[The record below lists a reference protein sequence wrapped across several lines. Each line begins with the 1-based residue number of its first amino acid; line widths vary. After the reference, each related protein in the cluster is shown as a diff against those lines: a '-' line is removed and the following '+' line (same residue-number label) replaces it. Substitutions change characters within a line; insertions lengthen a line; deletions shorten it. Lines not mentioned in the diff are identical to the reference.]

1 MTPALRAVL
10 FSRQNIAQ
18 PSGFAWSG
26 APSIYRKGRTYL
38 SSFDIDGYR
47 PAYAV
52 TYYIDP
58 VSGSDSNDGLTT
70 GTPRANL
77 STTVTLANT
86 GAVAARFLC
95 KPGAYYGAQ
104 GWSGAVPTVDFIIEP
119 WADNPTDPANRLWF
133 VRPAAMTT
141 DQWFLEAG
149 SQYRWG
155 GFFTEP
161 FGVFDRTGLVD
172 GFPIKYVAAADKATC
187 AATPGSY
194 WRDPATSRIYVRTFD
209 SRSLTGAGDKGIV
222 VTTTGG
228 GNNFRFACTAS
239 VTMWVQNA
247 CFIDGSNGGVY
258 VQSGATDL
266 TIRVYMKD
274 CQSVGDVL
282 ANGAGFITTHANTVM
297 EVYQKRC
304 GAGYN
309 GFDGFNYR
317 SDTGAGALIRY
328 FEDEC
333 FTAYNGYGAGGA
345 NNSTTAHGTA
355 IGISLN
361 GTYAGSEDR
370 VVNDI
375 DSSRRWM
382 IGSSVAASASAGATS
397 ITLQAGSLT
406 GSHTAQIWLDG
417 CTLANSTTGGVY
429 SATGCAVRYTR
440 MHLSGLTTDGA
451 GTIAAY

>member
-1 MTPALRAVL
+1 MTPALRAIL
-10 FSRQNIAQ
+10 WSRQNIAQ
-18 PSGFAWSG
+18 PSGFSWPG
-26 APSIYRKGRTYL
+26 APSIYRQGRSYQ
-38 SSFDIDGYR
+38 SNFDIDGHR

-52 TYYIDP
+52 TYYIDQ
-58 VSGSDSNDGLTT
+58 VSGSDANDGLTELA
-70 GTPRANL
+70 PRANL

-86 GAVAARFLC
+86 GAVPARFLC
-95 KPGAYYGAQ
+95 KPGAYYGTQ
-104 GWSGAVPTVDFIIEP
+104 GWSGAVPTVDSIIEP
-119 WADNPTDPANRLWF
+119 WATNPTDPANRLWF

-149 SQYRWG
+149 AQYRWG

-187 AATPGSY
+187 AATAGSY
-194 WRDPATSRIYVRTFD
+194 WRDPATSRLYVRAFD
-209 SRSLTGAGDKGIV
+209 SRVMTGAGDKGIV

-239 VTMWVQNA
+239 VAMWLQNV
-247 CFIDGSNGGVY
+247 CFIDGANSVY

-274 CQSVGDVL
+274 CQSVGSVT
-282 ANGAGFITTHANTVM
+282 ANGAGFISTHANTVM

-309 GFDGFNYR
+309 GADGFNYR
-317 SDTGAGALIRY
+317 SDSGSGLVRY

-333 FTAYNGYGAGGA
+333 FTAYNGSGAGGA
-345 NNSTTAHGTA
+345 NNSSTAHGVA
-355 IGISLN
+355 VGITLN
-361 GTYAGSEDR
+361 CDFAGSQNR
-370 VVNDI
+370 VINDI
-375 DSSRRWM
+375 DASRRWM
-382 IGSSVAASASAGATS
+382 VGSTVAASAASDATAITVQAGA
-397 ITLQAGSLT
+397 GT
-406 GSHTAQIWLDG
+406 GSHTAQIWMDG
-417 CTLANSTTGGVY
+417 CTLANSATAAVY
-429 SATGCAVRYTR
+429 AETGCAVRYTR
-440 MHLSGLTTDGA
+440 MHLSGLTTGGA